1 MERPHA
7 RNDARGRPVNAPRI
21 HADGTP
27 EWYTPDGEHLVQY
40 VADSRYDTVRL
51 YKVGDIDWE
60 WSGTVEEATQIAQAL
75 LDAARYREAQEATR

>member
-1 MERPHA
+1 M
-7 RNDARGRPVNAPRI
+7 NAPRI